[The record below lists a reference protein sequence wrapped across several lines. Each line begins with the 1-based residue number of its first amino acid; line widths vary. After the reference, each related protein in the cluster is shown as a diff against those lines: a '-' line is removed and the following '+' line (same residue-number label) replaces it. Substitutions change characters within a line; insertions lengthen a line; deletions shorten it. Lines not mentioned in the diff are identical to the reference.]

1 MKKCFSL
8 DGAWTLYYA
17 PHREVKPNLP
27 FLSLTEQSLKTL
39 GYPSVPAVV
48 PGNFELDLL
57 RAGVIEEPFYG
68 SNIIDLQQYEST
80 HLFYTRRVHLEE
92 SAEPLQLVFE
102 GIDTVAEVWVNGVF
116 AGKCENML
124 IPHTLSGEAF
134 KAGENEILVHI
145 TPSVIAAREKKLP
158 VSVWAFQFNYDA
170 LAVRR
175 APHSSGW
182 DIMPR
187 AVTGGIWRTCRVETV
202 PAERIDGIFFWS
214 DRVDA
219 RASSARLNFFWN
231 VTVDADDLKDYSLL
245 FEGEC
250 KGHSFRH
257 TCRLRHTDGQ
267 TAFVLQDAKLWFPR
281 NYGDADLYD
290 VRVSLLCGEKTK
302 DVYCFSAGIRTVEL
316 ERTSLT
322 DRDGNGEFLF
332 RVNGQ
337 RIFCMGTNWVPV
349 DAYHSRD
356 RERLPHIL
364 PMLSDLGCNIVR
376 CWGGNVYEDDL
387 FYDYC
392 DRNGILVW
400 QDFAHGCSIESQTEE
415 DLRAF
420 GEEVASVV
428 KRLRNH
434 PCIAIWAGDNEVDLA
449 YGWSNSPIPRDP
461 NRNLMTRAVIPYQ
474 LRLHDFTRPYL
485 PSSPYVD
492 ETAYAAMRQGNQMLS
507 EDHLWGPRDDFKG
520 EFYGTSVCHFASET
534 GYHGCPSPA
543 TLARFIHPEQLDGW
557 RKYPG
562 NDSIPRDDWTAHA
575 SCAALEDEDAYVYR
589 IPLMVQQVK
598 NLFPEEAEFDS
609 LETLSRFAM
618 ASQIS
623 QAEAKKYFIERFRG
637 SKWRRTGI
645 IWWNLIDGW
654 PQISDAVVDYYGTKK
669 LAYHYIKA
677 SQAPLCLLFNEPVE
691 GERRLIG
698 ASDLQADVTL
708 HYSVNDAESGE
719 LLLSKK
725 VLLPANSATAIGALP
740 IEKTPHC
747 YIIRWEYEL
756 NGEYITGQN
765 HYVTQLKDLQLEQY
779 LAWMR
784 ACGMDELFEGFTT

>member
-1 MKKCFSL
+1 MKLIFSL

-17 PHREVKPNLP
+17 PHREVKRSSP
-27 FLSLTEQSLKTL
+27 FSHLTEQVLSGLA
-39 GYPSVPAVV
+39 YSSVPATV
-48 PGNFELDLL
+48 PGNFELDLW

-68 SNIIDLQQYEST
+68 SNIIDLQKYEST
-80 HLFYTRRVHLEE
+80 HLFYTRRFILEKI
-92 SAEPLQLVFE
+92 SEPLRLVFE
-102 GIDTVAEVWVNGVF
+102 GIDTVAEVWVNGISVG
-116 AGKCENML
+116 ACENML
-124 IPHTLSGEAF
+124 ISHSFPCDVLRE
-134 KAGENEILVHI
+134 GENEIIVHI
-145 TPSVIAAREKKLP
+145 TPSVIAARGKELP
-158 VSVWAFQFNYDA
+158 VSAWAFPFNYDS

-214 DRVDA
+214 DGVDS
-219 RASSARLNFFWN
+219 RKRRARLNFFWN
-231 VTVDADDLKDYSLL
+231 VSVDADELNEYSLL

-250 KGHSFRH
+250 KGHGFRY

-267 TAFVLQDAKLWFPR
+267 TAFFLEDARLWFPR
-281 NYGDADLYD
+281 NYGEANLYD
-290 VRVSLLCGEKTK
+290 VRVSLLCGEKTV

-322 DRDGNGEFLF
+322 DRDGNGEFLI

-337 RIFCMGTNWVPV
+337 KIFCMGTNWVPV

-356 RERLPHIL
+356 CERLPHIL

-392 DRNGILVW
+392 DQNGILVW
-400 QDFAHGCSIESQTEE
+400 QDFAHGCSIDVQTEE
-415 DLRAF
+415 YLRAF
-420 GEEVASVV
+420 SREAEAVI

-434 PCIAIWAGDNEVDLA
+434 PSLAIWAGDNEVDLA
-449 YGWSNSPIPRDP
+449 YGWSNSSIPRDP
-461 NRNLMTRAVIPYQ
+461 NKNLLTRGVIPYQ
-474 LRLHDFTRPYL
+474 LSLHDFTRPYL
-485 PSSPYVD
+485 PSSPYID
-492 ETAYAAMRQGNQMLS
+492 ETAFHAKYHGGAMLS

-520 EFYGTSVCHFASET
+520 DFYSTSTCHFASET

-543 TLARFIHPEQLDGW
+543 SLARFIRPEQLNGW
-557 RKYPG
+557 RKYSD
-562 NDSIPRDDWTAHA
+562 NDRIPHDDWTTHA
-575 SCAALEDEDAYVYR
+575 ACAALEGEDSNIYR
-589 IPLMVQQVK
+589 IPLMVRQVK
-598 NLFPEEAEFDS
+598 SLFPAEAEFES
-609 LETLSRFAM
+609 PETLSRFAM

-623 QAEAKKYFIERFRG
+623 QAEAKKYFIERFRA

-677 SQAPLCLLFNEPVE
+677 SQAPLCLLFDEPSD
-691 GERRLIG
+691 GARRLIA
-698 ASDLQADVTL
+698 ASDLQGDVTL
-708 HYSVNDAESGE
+708 YYSVKDAESGE
-719 LLLSKK
+719 LLLLGEVS
-725 VLLPANSATAIGALP
+725 VPANSATAIDALFIGDRP
-740 IEKTPHC
+740 CC
-747 YIIRWEYEL
+747 YIILWHYEAD
-756 NGEYITGQN
+756 GVRITGQN
-765 HYVTQLKDLQLEQY
+765 HYVTQLGGLQLEQY

-784 ACGMDELFEGFTT
+784 ACGMDELFEGFTK